1 MRFNQFVKYER
12 ELLMMKKVRF
22 IMIITLLISFVYC
35 LYFNIELFN
44 KISTEYDILPSYYYI
59 YLARPVFFYLLGY
72 LLVDILVVK
81 TRISLNI
88 ISRKIL
94 IVLII
99 VSGFFHIYMWL
110 NKIILQPVWL
120 NRLLFY
126 NFTFMLIY
134 GACSSV
140 IINKGKLNTISKS

>member
-81 TRISLNI
+81 TRINLNI
-88 ISRKIL
+88 IIQKIL

-99 VSGFFHIYMWL
+99 VSGFFHTYMWI
-110 NKIILQPVWL
+110 NKIILQQLWI

-134 GACSSV
+134 GTCSSV
-140 IINKGKLNTISKS
+140 IINKGKLNTIRKI